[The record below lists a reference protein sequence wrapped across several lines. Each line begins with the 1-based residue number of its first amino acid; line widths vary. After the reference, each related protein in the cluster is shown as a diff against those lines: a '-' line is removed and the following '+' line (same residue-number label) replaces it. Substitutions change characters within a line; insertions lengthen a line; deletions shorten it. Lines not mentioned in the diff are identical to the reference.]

1 VHDHQSY
8 LFSGQAFS
16 RSSDVLGGPRVRKTQ
31 LESKEGDQRMR
42 TAEPL
47 LMAAAAD
54 AVLNALPHPVIVVS
68 SDGKV
73 ADANVAAEAFFEVSL
88 PLLRRYLLR
97 DLVPFGSPLL
107 TLVEQVRASGA
118 AVNEYKVDLG
128 TPRNPGDR
136 SVDLHVAPLP
146 EQRDYIVVMLQERSI
161 ADKMDRQ
168 LTHRGAARSV
178 IALAA
183 MLAHEI
189 KNPLSGIRGAAQL
202 LEQSVEDDDRAL
214 TRLICDEADR
224 IVKLVDR
231 MEVFADE
238 RPVERE
244 PINIHVV
251 LDHVKRLAQS
261 GVARHIK
268 FVEDYDPSLPPVLA
282 NRDQLVQV
290 FLNLAKNAAEAIGDS
305 PGGEIALSTAF
316 RPGVRLSVPG
326 AKTRVSLPLEFCVKD
341 NGPGVS
347 EELMPHLFDPFVTTK
362 PTGSGLGLALVAKIV
377 GDHGGIIECESQPRR
392 TVFRVLMPM
401 YTGEGAAP
409 EGALQLRGEH

>member
-1 VHDHQSY
+1 MSAV
-8 LFSGQAFS
+8 
-16 RSSDVLGGPRVRKTQ
+16 
-31 LESKEGDQRMR
+31 
-42 TAEPL
+42 EPL
-47 LMAAAAD
+47 STASAAE

-73 ADANVAAEAFFEVSL
+73 VDANVAAEAFFEVSIS
-88 PLLRRYLLR
+88 LLRRNLLR

-107 TLVEQVRASGA
+107 TLIDQVRRRGA

-136 SVDLHVAPLP
+136 LVDLHVAPLP
-146 EQRDYIVVMLQERSI
+146 ERPDYVVVMLQERTI

-178 IALAA
+178 TALAA

-202 LEQSVEDDDRAL
+202 LEQSVEEDDDRTL

-231 MEVFADE
+231 MEVFTDE

-261 GVARHIK
+261 GFARQIK
-268 FVEDYDPSLPPVLA
+268 IIEDYDPSLPLVFA

-290 FLNLAKNAAEAIGDS
+290 FLNLIKNAAESIGENAS
-305 PGGEIALSTAF
+305 GGEIALTTAF
-316 RPGVRLSVPG
+316 RPGVRLSLPG
-326 AKTRVSLPLEFCVKD
+326 AKARISLPLEFCVRD
-341 NGPGVS
+341 NGPGVP
-347 EELMPHLFDPFVTTK
+347 EELLPHLFDPFVTTK
-362 PTGSGLGLALVAKIV
+362 PTGSGLGLALVAKII
-377 GDHGGIIECESQPRR
+377 GDHGGIIECELQPRR
-392 TVFRVLMPM
+392 TTFRVLMPK
-401 YTGEGAAP
+401 YAATTSGEGA
-409 EGALQLRGEH
+409 ETDGALQPQGDH